1 MKLADLARVV
11 AVVAACAAAAA
22 SASSSQNK
30 QGDPSQYPGNTP
42 PQPTQMDPMAALG
55 LWKSTFGAVK
65 IEPDNQNGG
74 IQQGNVQGVWSYD
87 RQGKQVLGVF
97 YGSLRGNVLQFHW
110 QEPPPAPNAAPIG
123 GDGYIVFDPSGR
135 QYSGRWWSDHHDR
148 AGDWNG
154 WRQGMAQNQP
164 PPYQGYPQGQGGGY
178 PPPQGQGGYPP
189 PQGGEPNGYPP
200 PQGQQQPAPPAQPGQ
215 PTYY

>member
-1 MKLADLARVV
+1 MLPVRPDGALGDFTQLLDLPGPVGPHRTEQ
-11 AVVAACAAAAA
+11 ACAH
-22 SASSSQNK
+22 
-30 QGDPSQYPGNTP
+30 P
-42 PQPTQMDPMAALG
+42 
-55 LWKSTFGAVK
+55 
-65 IEPDNQNGG
+65 
-74 IQQGNVQGVWSYD
+74 
-87 RQGKQVLGVF
+87 
-97 YGSLRGNVLQFHW
+97 HH
-110 QEPPPAPNAAPIG
+110 
-123 GDGYIVFDPSGR
+123 IVFDPSGR